1 MIFQAYI
8 KNKYKYPSQSP
19 RSIDLSDCDEES
31 YSKNNEDLFSSKP
44 KVEERNI
51 PDESTNLK
59 NPKGYGFNYYNEE
72 NDKNFFSLEPVN
84 DCLKGEEKNHIN
96 GKKEWKNIQE
106 IKSNKDISV
115 SDTKKNKKKKSKTT
129 ETKTFKKSNYI
140 VRFRTAV
147 NRFYIKRLN
156 TAIQLIGLP
165 KKKIIHT
172 PSFQEFSESVP
183 HEKVYQEFDQPMK
196 NFLIGEYIKTENKKE
211 DKLKKLKKLDKN
223 ADLIKV
229 IESIDS
235 LYAKEAID
243 LINIKYRRIIEIFV
257 DPKKLNE
264 FNEYEVFKD
273 SKNLYEF
280 PEYTEFKKKEEEKY
294 KYNYDEE
301 FGKYDFIEDYEK
313 RMLGKKRNKK
323 HQNKDVY

>member
-19 RSIDLSDCDEES
+19 RFSELYDCDEES
-31 YSKNNEDLFSSKP
+31 YSKNNEDSFSSKP

-59 NPKGYGFNYYNEE
+59 NPKSYGFNYDNGE
-72 NDKNFFSLEPVN
+72 NDKNFSSLEPVN

-96 GKKEWKNIQE
+96 GKKEWNNIQE
-106 IKSNKDISV
+106 INLHEDISV

-147 NRFYIKRLN
+147 NRFYIKRIN
-156 TAIQLIGLP
+156 TAIQSIGLP
-165 KKKIIHT
+165 KNKIIHT

-196 NFLIGEYIKTENKKE
+196 NFLIGEYIKIDNKKE
-211 DKLKKLKKLDKN
+211 DKFKQLKKLDKN
-223 ADLIKV
+223 ADLIKD
-229 IESIDS
+229 IESLDS

-264 FNEYEVFKD
+264 FKDYEVFKD
-273 SKNLYEF
+273 SKDIYEF
-280 PEYTEFKKKEEEKY
+280 PEFIKFKKKEEEKY
-294 KYNYDEE
+294 KYNYDEK

-313 RMLGKKRNKK
+313 RMLGKKRNK
-323 HQNKDVY
+323 

>member
-1 MIFQAYI
+1 MSYKAYT
-8 KNKYKYPSQSP
+8 KNMYKYPAKSQ

-31 YSKNNEDLFSSKP
+31 CSINNEDSFSSKS
-44 KVEERNI
+44 KVAERNI
-51 PDESTNLK
+51 LDDLTNLK
-59 NPKGYGFNYYNEE
+59 NPKSYGFNYDNGE
-72 NDKNFFSLEPVN
+72 NDKNFSSLEPVN
-84 DCLKGEEKNHIN
+84 DCLKGEEENHIDK
-96 GKKEWKNIQE
+96 KKEWNNIQE
-106 IKSNKDISV
+106 IKLNEDISE
-115 SDTKKNKKKKSKTT
+115 SDTEKNKKKKS
-129 ETKTFKKSNYI
+129 ETAETFKKSNYI

-156 TAIQLIGLP
+156 KAIQLIGLP

-196 NFLIGEYIKTENKKE
+196 NFLIGEYIKIDNTKE
-211 DKLKKLKKLDKN
+211 DKFKQLKKLDKN
-223 ADLIKV
+223 ADLIKF
-229 IESIDS
+229 IESLDS
-235 LYAKEAID
+235 LSAKEVID
-243 LINIKYRRIIEIFV
+243 FINIKYRRIIEIFV

-264 FNEYEVFKD
+264 FKDRQVFKD
-273 SKNLYEF
+273 SKDLYEF
-280 PEYTEFKKKEEEKY
+280 PEFTKFKKKEEEKY
-294 KYNYDEE
+294 KYNYDEK